1 MHCSTANIGIFAE
14 TRFKIE
20 YNPQLYQSLSLS
32 LIRDVVATF
41 QQLVEFL
48 ETRARS
54 LEMVLASSSLS
65 TSTQAAHQFSKAA
78 SKTTTSVLHAI
89 GDQCKLQ
96 SYSDDSTATFLSPVH
111 CNGNHKIYV
120 CLFSKI
126 KCCVIFT
133 LIKKHNACLNCL
145 SKLHFL
151 AKCSNLVTCN
161 TYRRR
166 HHTLLHGSQN
176 DDRTKDESS
185 AHASIQQGYPLVKLS
200 TTNVSNAILAP
211 PFNTNA
217 DSLHPSCVAS
227 SNWLL

>member
-89 GDQCKLQ
+89 GDQ
-96 SYSDDSTATFLSPVH
+96 S
-111 CNGNHKIYV
+111 
-120 CLFSKI
+120 
-126 KCCVIFT
+126 
-133 LIKKHNACLNCL
+133 
-145 SKLHFL
+145 
-151 AKCSNLVTCN
+151 KCSNLVTCN